1 MSTKIEPMAF
11 ESLPFTN
18 NFLFTRIME
27 ENPDLCVDLT
37 ELVLGRKVRGFKKDS
52 LGKEH
57 AVKIT
62 PDSKGVRLDLY
73 FEDSDALYDIEM
85 QTTSEPDLPRRY
97 RYYQDM
103 TDMAA
108 LDAGQEYGALPESY
122 IVFLCTFDPFGEGHV
137 KYEFQNYSLHDKPI
151 PLGDGTKK
159 VAICAFGKE
168 AENDP
173 TLNAFLK
180 FMSTNEPTDD
190 FTNRLC
196 LAMNDAKRSAK
207 NRSEYMSYEM
217 DRLRYG
223 NQQKEEGRAEGRAE
237 GHSEGLSEGKSSTME
252 LFQLIQ
258 NGEADDVIISK
269 LACSEDDIQ
278 KARAILGK

>member
-1 MSTKIEPMAF
+1 M
-11 ESLPFTN
+11 
-18 NFLFTRIME
+18 
-27 ENPDLCVDLT
+27 
-37 ELVLGRKVRGFKKDS
+37 
-52 LGKEH
+52 
-57 AVKIT
+57 
-62 PDSKGVRLDLY
+62 
-73 FEDSDALYDIEM
+73 
-85 QTTSEPDLPRRY
+85 
-97 RYYQDM
+97 
-103 TDMAA
+103 
-108 LDAGQEYGALPESY
+108 
-122 IVFLCTFDPFGEGHV
+122 
-137 KYEFQNYSLHDKPI
+137 
-151 PLGDGTKK
+151 
-159 VAICAFGKE
+159 AICAFGKE
-168 AENDP
+168 TENAP

-180 FMSTNEPTDD
+180 FISTNEPTDD

-223 NQQKEEGRAEGRAE
+223 NQREEEGRAEGRAEGLAE

-269 LACSEDDIQ
+269 LACSEDDVQ